1 MGSNV
6 QEIFQGRG
14 DKKGTVLSWLR
25 RVLPL
30 LFLLGTWCGL
40 LWDLPVSVPAL
51 WFPLSAVTAIGYAA
65 SHFLSKRKK
74 SSIEFLFS
82 LAMVVQGAI
91 IVSKLAWLKLCYFP
105 LLISMTAFYGAGT
118 IIPLSLLIPL
128 LRLRVPF
135 SAGAFL
141 DEAPFLLFLT
151 AASVISAVVVG
162 RAKSER
168 EKALSSLGAI
178 KDSARNLTHEAEME
192 SLHNE
197 EIVSHHFASVLKTDE
212 EIKEL
217 LGTIKN
223 AVFADSVNLFVPN
236 GASYSLR
243 CSTEEKG
250 EIIVTGRGVIPGC
263 FNEKKTFSSVDV
275 NEGLT
280 ESGYIKSGKVSSLI
294 AVPITDGLR
303 VTGVLAVDS
312 ARYQAFTGTEQDTVK
327 MFASHLA
334 RILERERI
342 YMVIKRDTFR
352 WKVLKEE
359 SSNLISSLKTD
370 VIVKKLC
377 EGAAKIA
384 SSQVFF
390 FISKREKFELFH
402 SSRQVVAEQGKL
414 FDFAGTVTAMAA
426 ENRQTM
432 YLSDVADYR
441 IPIMPFKTGGVRSVL
456 VIPLVYERALLGL
469 FVMLSED
476 RGFLDGYQTD
486 LLKVMCNQAS
496 ASIANAKLHEKIER
510 LATTDGLTGLF
521 NHRVFQEKLSGE
533 LRRLKRFSEPL
544 SLLLIDID
552 FFKKVNDTHGH
563 PVGDLVLKGVARVI
577 RAGIRD
583 IDISARYGGEEF
595 AVILPGTDGEGARKI
610 AERLREEVKAKSFRA
625 ENGPVSVTMS
635 IGIATSPSDA
645 KGKEELIEKADQALY
660 HAKHN
665 GRDRSL
671 LWRSVR

>member
-14 DKKGTVLSWLR
+14 DKEGKGLLWLKR
-25 RVLPL
+25 GLPL
-30 LFLLGTWCGL
+30 FFLLGTWVGL
-40 LWDLPVSVPAL
+40 LRDLPVTSPVL
-51 WFPLSAVTAIGYAA
+51 WFPLSAVTAVGYGVL
-65 SHFLSKRKK
+65 HLLSQRKK
-74 SSIEFLFS
+74 FSVEFLFS
-82 LAMVVQGAI
+82 IAMVVQGAI
-91 IVSKLAWLKLCYFP
+91 AVSKLAWLKLCYFP
-105 LLISMTAFYGAGT
+105 LLISTTAFYGAGT
-118 IIPLSLLIPL
+118 VIPLSLLIPL
-128 LRLRVPF
+128 LRLRVPP
-135 SAGAFL
+135 SVGDFL
-141 DEAPFLLFLT
+141 DDVPFSLFLI
-151 AASVISAVVVG
+151 AASATSLVIVG
-162 RAKSER
+162 KAKSER
-168 EKALSSLGAI
+168 QKALSSLGAI
-178 KDSARNLTHEAEME
+178 RDSARSLTHEAEME
-192 SLHNE
+192 SLHTE
-197 EIVSHHFASVLKTDE
+197 EMVSHHFASVLKTDE

-236 GASYSLR
+236 GGSYSLR

-263 FNEKKTFSSVDV
+263 FSDKKTFSSVDL
-275 NEGLT
+275 NEGMT
-280 ESGYIKSGKVSSLI
+280 EAGYIKNGKVSSLV

-327 MFASHLA
+327 MFAAHLA

-342 YMVIKRDTFR
+342 YMVIKRDSFR
-352 WKVLKEE
+352 WRVLKEE

-370 VIVKKLC
+370 VIVRKLC

-384 SSQVFF
+384 SSEVFF
-390 FISKREKFELFH
+390 FISKREKFELIH
-402 SSRQVVAEQGKL
+402 GSRQVAAEPGKL
-414 FDFAGTVTAMAA
+414 FDLAGTVTAMAA
-426 ENRQTM
+426 ENRQTL
-432 YLSDVADYR
+432 YLSDVTDYR
-441 IPIMPFKTGGVRSVL
+441 IPLMPFKTGGARAVL
-456 VIPLVYERALLGL
+456 VIPLVYENALLGL
-469 FVMLSED
+469 FIMLSGD

-496 ASIANAKLHEKIER
+496 ASIANARLHEKIER
-510 LATTDGLTGLF
+510 LATTDGLTGLL
-521 NHRVFQEKLSGE
+521 NHRVFQERLSEE
-533 LRRLKRFSEPL
+533 LRRLKRSSQSL

-577 RAGIRD
+577 RSGIRD
-583 IDISARYGGEEF
+583 IDIPARYGGEEF

-610 AERLREEVKAKSFRA
+610 AERLRGEVKAKSFRA
-625 ENGPVSVTMS
+625 ENGTVSVTMS
-635 IGIATSPSDA
+635 IGIATAPSDA

-660 HAKHN
+660 HAKHG

-671 LWRSVR
+671 LWKSVR